1 MPQTAPTNPPI
12 TILVVHPRENRAKCS
27 LEPLRGRADLRFVK
41 FAPQLELDLG
51 GYVRLAVDGEP
62 LTAADRDR
70 GLLLLDGNWR
80 RADPMNRA
88 FARVPGR
95 SLRGFKTAY
104 PRTSKLRTDPAEGLA
119 SVEALYIALTILGRP
134 TEGLLDGYRWR
145 SGFLAANGWGETNGT
160 SRPGEL
166 RPRASPP
173 S

>member
-1 MPQTAPTNPPI
+1 MSQTAPPTPPI

-41 FAPQLELDLG
+41 FAPGLELELG

-62 LTAADRDR
+62 LTAADREL

-80 RADPMNRA
+80 RADPMNRE

-119 SVEALYIALTILGRP
+119 SVEALFIALTILGRP
-134 TEGLLDGYRWR
+134 TAGLLDGYRWR
-145 SGFLAANGWGETNGT
+145 AAFLAANALSEANGA
-160 SRPGEL
+160 GEL
-166 RPRASPP
+166 KPRASPP